1 MIARTC
7 LVYIALSSRR
17 NAAAEDLILMIH
29 GAPAVHWEDDSSSPA
44 PEPLQLCVHM
54 KVLK

>member
-29 GAPAVHWEDDSSSPA
+29 GAPAVHREDDNSSPA

-54 KVLK
+54 EVLK